1 VAASF
6 EMEPEATR
14 AGLVDAGMT
23 RTTAAAATPPPEP
36 PTADHY
42 TVGFLSTSS
51 ALLGS
56 TTAAV
61 AGDAQKGLGAA
72 TVTVS
77 AMEDAE
83 AYNAGSLKI

>member
-1 VAASF
+1 MASSF
-6 EMEPEATR
+6 EMEPDATR
-14 AGLVDAGMT
+14 AGLFDVGMT
-23 RTTAAAATPPPEP
+23 RTTAAATPPPEP

-56 TTAAV
+56 TTATV
-61 AGDAQKGLGAA
+61 AGHAQKGISAA
-72 TVTVS
+72 AVTVS

-83 AYNAGSLKI
+83 AYNAGSLKA

>member
-14 AGLVDAGMT
+14 AGLLDAGLA
-23 RTTAAAATPPPEP
+23 RTSAAATPPLAP

-42 TVGFLSTSS
+42 TAGFLSTSG

-56 TTAAV
+56 TAATM
-61 AGDAQKGLGAA
+61 AGHAQKGLGAT

-77 AMEDAE
+77 AMEEAE
-83 AYNAGSLKI
+83 AYNAGSLKT

>member
-1 VAASF
+1 MASSF

-14 AGLVDAGMT
+14 AGLRDAGLA
-23 RTTAAAATPPPEP
+23 RTSAAATPPPAP

-56 TTAAV
+56 TTATV

-72 TVTVS
+72 RVTVS
-77 AMEDAE
+77 AMEEAE
-83 AYNAGSLKI
+83 AYNAGSLKT

>member
-1 VAASF
+1 MALSF

-14 AGLVDAGMT
+14 AGLLDAGMT
-23 RTTAAAATPPPEP
+23 RTTAAATPPPEP

-56 TTAAV
+56 TV
-61 AGDAQKGLGAA
+61 ATVSGYAQKGLGAA

-77 AMEDAE
+77 AMEEAE
-83 AYNAGSLKI
+83 AYNAVSLKT